1 MRANSIK
8 IRVKF
13 LSKVQEKE
21 IKRTDSTTLLLIL
34 VNNTEKI
41 LLNQNI
47 SFVTKIWV
55 HVDGL
60 KLDQKVS
67 PFVSTYPCSLEKNP
81 VPSSAFQNIF
91 KCS

>member
-41 LLNQNI
+41 LLNQKI
-47 SFVTKIWV
+47 SFVTKI
-55 HVDGL
+55 
-60 KLDQKVS
+60 
-67 PFVSTYPCSLEKNP
+67 
-81 VPSSAFQNIF
+81 
-91 KCS
+91 

>member
-13 LSKVQEKE
+13 LSKEQEKE

-41 LLNQNI
+41 LLNQKI
-47 SFVTKIWV
+47 SFVTKI
-55 HVDGL
+55 
-60 KLDQKVS
+60 
-67 PFVSTYPCSLEKNP
+67 
-81 VPSSAFQNIF
+81 
-91 KCS
+91 

>member
-47 SFVTKIWV
+47 SFATKFLV
-55 HVDGL
+55 HVDGHFMASNWI
-60 KLDQKVS
+60 KK
-67 PFVSTYPCSLEKNP
+67 SLP
-81 VPSSAFQNIF
+81 L
-91 KCS
+91 